1 MGFLEALENIAG
13 GLYALGKGT
22 LQLIWGAFKLA
33 LAVAILPIIGIYY
46 IAKELVDF
54 AKKSYKKLKE
64 KRPGTKLG
72 GAGTITGNKLIGAI
86 KAAEREIGDAIDVS
100 EFEKEEAKKEL
111 DEIVKKIEKNE
122 IDGMQYID
130 GINEDGQ
137 DDILDAEFFKSEQ
150 MSPDAKDK
158 NHYKPFTNT
167 NS

>member
-1 MGFLEALENIAG
+1 MGFSEALENIAG

-22 LQLIWGAFKLA
+22 LQLLWGAFKLA
-33 LAVAILPIIGIYY
+33 LAAIILPIVGIYY
-46 IAKELVDF
+46 IAKGIVDF

-64 KRPGTKLG
+64 KRPGTKPK
-72 GAGTITGNKLIGAI
+72 GAGSITGSKLLVAI
-86 KAAEREIGDAIDVS
+86 KAAEQEIGEAIDVS
-100 EFEKEEAKKEL
+100 EFEKKKKKKEL
-111 DEIVKKIEKNE
+111 DEIAKKMERNE
-122 IDGMQYID
+122 IDGMQYVD

-150 MSPDAKDK
+150 MSSDAKDK